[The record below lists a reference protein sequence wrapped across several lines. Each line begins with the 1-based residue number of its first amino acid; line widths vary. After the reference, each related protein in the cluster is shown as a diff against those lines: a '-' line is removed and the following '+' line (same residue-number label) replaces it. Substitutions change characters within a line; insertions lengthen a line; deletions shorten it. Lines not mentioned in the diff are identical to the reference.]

1 MFNLS
6 QNPIVKLI
14 GVIAIIYFVFFNK
27 KNDQVQKIT
36 SEDLAN
42 KITNTQEHF
51 SKISTNIK
59 ILKEYDKAIKGEI
72 VFSKGINSI
81 YSEYAETDS
90 ANQKNLI
97 TIKCGTAVKVR
108 EYIYTTE
115 GRLITSQEDY
125 KYQIGSN
132 ESSIIENQLINA
144 KEGSVK
150 IISIPNKEIN
160 LDKRLNELFTNK
172 KINIDDVKA
181 YILIEKIFIES
192 EDKGIK
198 CNNN

>member
-51 SKISTNIK
+51 SRISNNIK
-59 ILKEYDKAIKGEI
+59 ILKEYDKALKGEI

-81 YSEYAETDS
+81 YSDYAETAS

-97 TIKCGTAVKVR
+97 TIKCGTTAKVR

-115 GRLITSQEDY
+115 GRLITNQEDY

-132 ESSIIENQLINA
+132 ESSIIENQLIDA

-150 IISIPNKEIN
+150 IISIPSKEIN

-181 YILIEKIFIES
+181 YILIEKIFTES
-192 EDKGIK
+192 EDKSIK
-198 CNNN
+198 CNK